1 MNDNVSERLMATSLI
16 STNDGKLIP
25 SDVNTYLRRQMIM
38 TPTKNQFKN
47 NITSLT
53 RVNNYSLQQMQ
64 PQKLNYPIKPYTD
77 NHIISGTF

>member
-1 MNDNVSERLMATSLI
+1 LNEKAHERLMATSLI
-16 STNDGKLIP
+16 SNNEGKLIP

-47 NITSLT
+47 NVT

-64 PQKLNYPIKPYTD
+64 PEKLHYPIKPYTD
-77 NHIISGTF
+77 NQIISGTL